1 VEEDRL
7 TASAGDDRVIVLVP
21 GLWNRGIEFLW
32 LRRLL
37 GRAAARPTFL
47 FRYRTVADTF
57 EESVTRLTD
66 FVESLPATPVDLV
79 GHSLGGLLTLA
90 ALARLPAD
98 GVGRVVL
105 LGPPVNGSR
114 AVRSALA
121 RIPGSRRIIGRNAPV
136 LAAGVGHPPAGIEI
150 GVIAGSGG
158 LGVGRVVT
166 RFDGPNDG
174 TVAVA
179 ETRLSGARDALVL
192 PVTHTGMLFSKEVA
206 AQAAHFLDHGSF
218 DRHGAAT
225 ESPRPN
231 RGDGAGGPRAASGSA
246 PQSSS
251 RDLSS

>member
-1 VEEDRL
+1 VVEEDRPP
-7 TASAGDDRVIVLVP
+7 APAGDDRVIVLVP

-37 GRAAARPTFL
+37 GRAAARPTIL
-47 FRYRTVADTF
+47 FRYRTVTANF

-90 ALARLPAD
+90 ALARLPAA

-121 RIPGSRRIIGRNAPV
+121 RIPGARRIIGRNAPV
-136 LAAGVGHPPAGIEI
+136 LAAGLRRAPAGVEI

-158 LGVGRVVT
+158 VGVGRVVT

-174 TVAVA
+174 TIAVA
-179 ETRLSGARDALVL
+179 ETRLPGARDALVL
-192 PVTHTGMLFSKEVA
+192 PVTHTGMLFSREVA
-206 AQAAHFLDHGSF
+206 AQAAYFLDHGSF
-218 DRHGAAT
+218 DRQRAAAGT
-225 ESPRPN
+225 SRP
-231 RGDGAGGPRAASGSA
+231 DGADRSRAADSSA
-246 PQSSS
+246 PRSSS
-251 RDLSS
+251 RDPSA